1 MEIDFDALTPMM
13 KQYLEVK
20 KDYKDCILFY
30 RIGDF
35 YEMFYEDALTASRVL
50 EITLTGKSCGT
61 KEKAPM
67 CGVPFH
73 AALPYVNKLV
83 SEGFKVAICEQVED
97 PKLTKGIVKREVIR
111 IVTPGTNLD
120 LNVLPERKNNY
131 LMAIFFAEDEAG
143 VATIDVSTGEFLV
156 TELRG
161 EKNLVDEIY
170 KFQPSEIICNS
181 SFYHLGLLSEDELI
195 RSHISLT
202 ETEKSYYEKENAEGM
217 ILKHFKLA
225 SYEGLGLSS
234 SMDKAIRASAMA
246 LFYLYETQKN
256 GLENLVSL
264 KVYQNSNFILLDAG
278 TRRNLELTETMRDK
292 SKRGSL
298 LWVLDKTKTAMGG
311 RLLRSFIDQPLLD
324 RNEIEER
331 LGAIEE
337 FNLNII
343 TREEI
348 REYLSSIYDLER
360 LFTKI
365 CYKTAN
371 PRDVQTFGSSL
382 RLLSPLKSL
391 LSDFSSPLL
400 KKINEDFD
408 SLQDIFSLISSAIA
422 EEPPLSVRDGRIIK
436 EGYHGEVDTLR
447 LASRDG
453 KYLVSLLEN
462 EEKEKTGIKNL
473 KIKYNRVFGYYFE
486 VTNSYKEQVPAEW
499 VRKQT
504 LSNAERFINEELKEF
519 ENKILGAEER
529 LVNLEYQ
536 LFMELLEKISEET
549 KRVLLTASA
558 IARIDVFSSLSEV
571 ALSGHYV
578 RPRLNEEGVISI
590 KGGRHPVVEKML
602 KNESFIENDSFLD
615 EEENRLNIITGPNMA
630 GKSTYMRQVALIVLM
645 AQIGSFVPAKE
656 ADIGLCDRIFTRVG
670 ASDDLASGQSTFMV
684 EMSEVSN
691 ILRNATKNSLLILDE
706 IGRGTSTYDGLSIAW
721 AVVEYISNKK
731 LLGARSLF
739 ATHYHEL
746 TLLEGKLQGVKNY
759 CIAVKEDG
767 PDIVFL
773 RKIIRGGADKSYG
786 IHVAKLAGIP
796 GPLLERAEEIAE
808 TFLAEDK
815 KTAKQKEKKEKR
827 DENQLSFS
835 DCMRNEDIIKEL
847 IELDFNELSIKAAS
861 DLLYELQLKA
871 KSRA

>member
-264 KVYQNSNFILLDAG
+264 KVYQNSNFMMLDAG

-408 SLQDIFSLISSAIA
+408 SLQDIYSLISSAIA

-486 VTNSYKEQVPAEW
+486 VTNSYKDQVPAEW

-808 TFLAEDK
+808 TFLEEDK

>member
-234 SMDKAIRASAMA
+234 SMDKALRASAMA

-264 KVYQNSNFILLDAG
+264 KVYQNSNFMMLDAG

-462 EEKEKTGIKNL
+462 KEKEKTGIKNL